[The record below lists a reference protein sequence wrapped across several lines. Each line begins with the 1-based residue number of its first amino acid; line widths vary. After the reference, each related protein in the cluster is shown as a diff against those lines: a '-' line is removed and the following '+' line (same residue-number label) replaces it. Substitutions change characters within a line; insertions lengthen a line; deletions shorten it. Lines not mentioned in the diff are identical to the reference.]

1 MDKKIW
7 ALMAI
12 GLLVVGGVVYALG
25 NATKED
31 NGEYGTSISDND
43 VNNEVVIQGG
53 HNALVVGEASNY
65 AKLQMYSSNGAVH
78 CCGPSDQGAWECS
91 SGEC

>member
-25 NATKED
+25 NAMKKD
-31 NGEYGTSISDND
+31 NGEYETSISDND
-43 VNNEVVIQGG
+43 VDNEVLIEGG
-53 HNALVVGEASNY
+53 RNALVVGEPSNY
-65 AKLQMYSSNGAVH
+65 AKLQMYSSSGAAH
-78 CCGPSDQGAWECS
+78 CCGPNDESVWMCS
-91 SGEC
+91 PGSC